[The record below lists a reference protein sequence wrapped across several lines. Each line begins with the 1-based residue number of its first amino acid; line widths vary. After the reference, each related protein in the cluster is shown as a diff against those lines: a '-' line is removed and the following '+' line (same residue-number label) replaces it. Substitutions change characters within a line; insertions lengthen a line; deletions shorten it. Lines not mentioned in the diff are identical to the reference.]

1 MEKSMEILLAK
12 LDEKLDQQTKLIT
25 TSVTQN
31 VMAALDERLKAITVE
46 NAQLKNKICELE
58 SKLKFADKDKRK
70 NNLVF
75 FGIEEEKAATETE
88 LVDYIKDIIIE
99 MGVHFEVLE
108 INNVYRIGK
117 KEPGKNRPV
126 VISLTTTWKKHMI
139 MRNRYNLQ
147 VGVNIKEDY
156 PKEIIAKRK
165 QLQLQVEEEKKKGNI
180 AFIKYD
186 KLIIKK
192 TKESNSEKRKRETS
206 GSPKTPSQKK
216 VNAGNTEN
224 PLITLNNAPSKIAS
238 KEIIRPN
245 ILNYVERARSASV
258 SNLSKN

>member
-1 MEKSMEILLAK
+1 MEILLAK
-12 LDEKLDQQTKLIT
+12 LEEKLDQQTKLIT

-31 VMAALDERLKAITVE
+31 VMAALDEKLKAITEE
-46 NAQLKNKICELE
+46 NAQLKNKISELE
-58 SKLKFADKDKRK
+58 LKLKFVDKDKRK

-75 FGIEEEKAATETE
+75 FGIEEGKAPTETE

-99 MGVHFEVLE
+99 MGVHFEAHEV
-108 INNVYRIGK
+108 NNVYRIGK
-117 KEPGKNRPV
+117 KELNKNRPV
-126 VISLTTTWKKHMI
+126 VVSLTTTWKKHVI
-139 MRNRYNLQ
+139 LRNRRNLQ
-147 VGVNIKEDY
+147 KGVHIKEDY
-156 PKEIIAKRK
+156 PKEIIEKRK
-165 QLQLQVEEEKKKGNI
+165 QLQLQAEEEKKKGNI

-192 TKESNSEKRKRETS
+192 THESNREKRKRENS
-206 GSPKTPSQKK
+206 RSPKTPSQKK

-224 PLITLNNAPSKIAS
+224 ISTIMNNAPSKTVT

-245 ILNYVERARSASV
+245 ILNYVERGRSASL

>member
-1 MEKSMEILLAK
+1 MELLLAK
-12 LDEKLDQQTKLIT
+12 LNEKLDEQTKIIT

-31 VMAALDERLKAITVE
+31 VMEALDEKLKAITEE
-46 NAQLKNKICELE
+46 NAQLKNKINELE
-58 SKLKFADKDKRK
+58 FKLKLIDKEKRK

-75 FGIEEEKAATETE
+75 FGIEEGKATTEAE

-99 MGVHFEVLE
+99 MGVHFEAFEV
-108 INNVYRIGK
+108 NNLYRIGK
-117 KEPGKNRPV
+117 KEHDKNRPV
-126 VISLTTTWKKHMI
+126 VVSLTTTWKKHMI
-139 MRNRYNLQ
+139 LRNRANLQ
-147 VGVNIKEDY
+147 EGINIKEDY
-156 PKEIIAKRK
+156 PKEIIEKRK

-192 TKESNSEKRKRETS
+192 TYESNREKRKRESS

-216 VNAGNTEN
+216 ANASNTQSLSTN
-224 PLITLNNAPSKIAS
+224 SNNASSKTAS

-245 ILNYVERARSASV
+245 ILNYVERGRSASL

>member
-12 LDEKLDQQTKLIT
+12 LDEKLDQQTKVIT

-31 VMAALDERLKAITVE
+31 VMAALDEKLKAITEE
-46 NAQLKNKICELE
+46 NVQLKNKISELE
-58 SKLKFADKDKRK
+58 LKLKFIDKDKRK

-75 FGIEEEKAATETE
+75 FGIEEGKATTEME
-88 LVDYIKDIIIE
+88 LVNYIKDIIIE
-99 MGVHFEVLE
+99 MGVHFEVFE
-108 INNVYRIGK
+108 INNIYRIGK
-117 KEPGKNRPV
+117 KELDKNRPV
-126 VISLTTTWKKHMI
+126 VVSLTTTWKKHMI
-139 MRNRYNLQ
+139 LRNRSNLQ
-147 VGVNIKEDY
+147 EGVNIKEDY
-156 PKEIIAKRK
+156 PKEIIEKRK

-192 TKESNSEKRKRETS
+192 TNDSNREKRKRETS

-216 VNAGNTEN
+216 VNASNTQST
-224 PLITLNNAPSKIAS
+224 LTTLNNAPSKTAT

-245 ILNYVERARSASV
+245 ILNYVERGRSALS
-258 SNLSKN
+258 SNPSKN

>member
-1 MEKSMEILLAK
+1 MEILLAK
-12 LDEKLDQQTKLIT
+12 LEEKLDQQTELIT

-31 VMAALDERLKAITVE
+31 VMAALNEKLKTITEE

-58 SKLKFADKDKRK
+58 LKLKFVDRDKRK

-75 FGIEEEKAATETE
+75 FGIEEGKAKTETE

-99 MGVHFEVLE
+99 MGVHFEAFE
-108 INNVYRIGK
+108 INNIYRIGK
-117 KEPGKNRPV
+117 KELNKNRPV
-126 VISLTTTWKKHMI
+126 VVSLTTTWKKHMI
-139 MRNRYNLQ
+139 LRNRSNLQ
-147 VGVNIKEDY
+147 EGVNIKEDY
-156 PKEIIAKRK
+156 PKEIIEKRK
-165 QLQLQVEEEKKKGNI
+165 HLQLKVEEEKKKGNM

-192 TKESNSEKRKRETS
+192 THENNREKRKRETS
-206 GSPKTPSQKK
+206 GSPKNPSQKK
-216 VNAGNTEN
+216 VNACSTQSTS
-224 PLITLNNAPSKIAS
+224 ITLNNAPSKTAT

-245 ILNYVERARSASV
+245 ILNYVERGRSASL